1 MVSETFVGF
10 YETAATDAG
19 TLFKITS
26 DVLTR
31 FELKLENCRGQCFDG
46 ASNMAG
52 NISGLQK
59 RISDVQPK
67 ALYVHCISHSLSLA
81 FQDSISVIPQCRDAM
96 NQIKDLIN
104 FVRESPKR
112 LAWFTSCQDESN
124 WKSLRPL
131 YPTRWTMRISS
142 IQSVMD
148 NYSDLIHFL
157 EDMSMSER
165 GDAGSKSSGYLKQ
178 LLTFSTF
185 FALKLLL
192 VVFSKSESLA
202 HSLQSPKLSLSQAQ
216 SMVEMSKSSMKCGT
230 LWSKSLPSSA
240 LMNQYYHVNVGRPVG

>member
-1 MVSETFVGF
+1 MLDESTDANVKEQASFCFRYVSHDLTVNETFLGF

-19 TLFKITS
+19 TLFTITS

-59 RISDVQPK
+59 KISDVKPK
-67 ALYVHCISHSLSLA
+67 ALYVHCISHSLSLT

-112 LAWFTSCQDESN
+112 LAWFTSCQDDSS
-124 WKSLRPL
+124 KSLRPL
-131 YPTRWTMRISS
+131 CPTRWTMRISS
-142 IQSVMD
+142 IQSAMD
-148 NYSDLIHFL
+148 NYNDLIHFL
-157 EDMSMSER
+157 EDMSMSEW
-165 GDAGSKSSGYLKQ
+165 GDAGSKSSGYLK
-178 LLTFSTF
+178 TTPNIF
-185 FALKLLL
+185 
-192 VVFSKSESLA
+192 
-202 HSLQSPKLSLSQAQ
+202 
-216 SMVEMSKSSMKCGT
+216 
-230 LWSKSLPSSA
+230 
-240 LMNQYYHVNVGRPVG
+240 HVLCTEVTAGCFL